1 MSYNSM
7 CGGFGSVVT
16 IRPRVVIGACVRAMQ
31 GNTLLHCNRV
41 LL

>member
-1 MSYNSM
+1 MSYNSW
-7 CGGFGSVVT
+7 CGGFGDVVT
-16 IRPRVVIGACVRAMQ
+16 IKPLAVLMTCVKAMQ